1 MSNNAATIATAP
13 AELIG
18 PHPIN
23 TVEDMRDTA
32 ERAGSFYFSPDTMR
46 FFSSRIM
53 SDIFPTG
60 LERGYFVTSERD
72 TAGAAWDGARRY
84 TVRRYFVTRNTNG
97 APWFDVDNVG
107 EFGEHATRRGA
118 LRDAR
123 HYSKRERAGLN
134 ILTSS
139 GYLYTAAA

>member
-1 MSNNAATIATAP
+1 MNTTAAAIATAP

-32 ERAGSFYFSPDTMR
+32 ERAGSFFFSPDTMR

-72 TAGAAWDGARRY
+72 TAGAAWDG
-84 TVRRYFVTRNTNG
+84 VRRYSVRRYNVTRRADG
-97 APWFDVDNVG
+97 AARFDVDTVG
-107 EFGEHATRRGA
+107 ELGEHATRAAA
-118 LRDAR
+118 LRSARDAAR
-123 HYSKRERAGLN
+123 AERAGH
-134 ILTSS
+134 
-139 GYLYTAAA
+139 